1 MATYA
6 PITKTLVKAVP
17 TKRASDNFVTRW
29 EIEVNYAYAGN
40 ADADPVQPA
49 WNTDYSE
56 SVTIETPEKVAT
68 GYTKAELIAMM
79 PAVIDDHVFHAHY
92 EAFNLAPAEPE
103 ESAENDFD
111 LDTLG

>member
-29 EIEVNYAYAGN
+29 EIEVNYAYAGD

-49 WNTDYSE
+49 WDTDYSE
-56 SVTIETPEKVAT
+56 SVQIETPEKVAT
-68 GYTKAELIAMM
+68 GYTRAELIAMM

>member
-29 EIEVNYAYAGN
+29 EIEVNYAYAGD

-49 WNTDYSE
+49 WDTDYSE
-56 SVTIETPEKVAT
+56 SVQIETPEKVAT

-103 ESAENDFD
+103 ETAEDDFD
-111 LDTLG
+111 LETLG

>member
-29 EIEVNYAYAGN
+29 DIEVNYAYAGD
-40 ADADPVQPA
+40 AEADPVQPA
-49 WNTDYSE
+49 WDTDYSE
-56 SVTIETPEKVAT
+56 SVTIETPSKVAT